1 MPESPGNKN
10 TQPNRRKNAVVN
22 ELCSGNNQGWEN
34 HMYRFMLIDDEP
46 EIREGLQEVVH
57 FDELGFSLVGEAAN
71 GVEGLRLAELLR
83 PDLIITDIRMPLMD
97 GLTMAAQIKKVLP
110 TVQFIILSGYD
121 EFEYAR
127 QAIEITA
134 LRYLLKPISS
144 VEFIAVMEDVK
155 KRMDDAFAQRR
166 DLSRLRAHFASSL
179 PLLREQLLS
188 SLLMGNMDSREA
200 LETASR
206 YGVDLA
212 SHSYSVAMIRLQPET
227 QPRGLDAI
235 GSPELLSFA
244 IANVTEEILSA
255 HVKHHLFHHE
265 GMLSVLLC
273 LEGQPDDLARVA
285 NAMEEVRQ
293 NVEHYLGSV
302 VIIGIGTRCDS
313 LSALPAC
320 TRQAYSALNHASLME
335 GGQVLSIT
343 DMVPR
348 SENTLSIDEYTLRV
362 LGNSLKLGDAAKAA
376 DTVDALLLACRNRLA
391 TLLEY
396 RAFLLEILMVF
407 IRVGRDL
414 DMGSPED
421 VQQDVLDALLKCPP
435 IPEATRIFKALC
447 VRFTAAVADS
457 RASSSLSLARDA
469 VDYIRRHYAEA
480 DLTVDKLCG
489 HLHIST
495 SYFSAL
501 FKKETRKTFLQYI
514 TELRMDKAMTLL
526 ASGELR
532 TAEVAVRVGI
542 SDPSYF
548 SYSFKRHFG
557 VSPSHVRSNKG
568 MGK

>member
-1 MPESPGNKN
+1 ME
-10 TQPNRRKNAVVN
+10 RIEHR
-22 ELCSGNNQGWEN
+22 NNLGWETD
-34 HMYRFMLIDDEP
+34 MYRFMLIDDEP
-46 EIREGLQEVVH
+46 EIREGLQEVIH
-57 FDELGFSLVGEAAN
+57 FDELGFTLVGEAAN

-144 VEFIAVMEDVK
+144 LEFIAVMEDV
-155 KRMDDAFAQRR
+155 RRLMDEAFAQHR
-166 DLSRLRAHFASSL
+166 DLNRLRAHFTSSL

-188 SLLMGNMDSREA
+188 SLLLGNLDAREA
-200 LETASR
+200 LETALR
-206 YGVDLA
+206 YGMDLVSPA
-212 SHSYSVAMIRLQPET
+212 YCLAMIRVQPGPQAED
-227 QPRGLDAI
+227 PEVID
-235 GSPELLSFA
+235 SPELLSFA
-244 IANVTEEILSA
+244 IANVTEEVLSA
-255 HVKHHLFHHE
+255 LVKHNLFHHQ
-265 GMLSVLLC
+265 GMLSVLFC
-273 LEGQPDDLARVA
+273 LDGQSDDLARVA
-285 NAMEEVRQ
+285 DAMEEVRQ
-293 NVEHYLGSV
+293 NVEHYLGNTV
-302 VIIGIGTRCDS
+302 LIGIGARCDT

-320 TRQAYSALNHASLME
+320 ARQAYSALNHASLME

-343 DMVPR
+343 DTVPR
-348 SENTLSIDEYTLRV
+348 SEYTLAIDEYTLRV
-362 LGNSLKLGDAAKAA
+362 LGNSLKLGNASQASEA
-376 DTVDALLLACRNRLA
+376 VDALLSACRDRPA

-407 IRVGRDL
+407 IRAGRDL
-414 DMGSPED
+414 DMASPED

-435 IPEATRIFKALC
+435 LPEATRIFKALC
-447 VRFTAAVADS
+447 VRFTSVVSDS
-457 RASSSLSLARDA
+457 RASSSLSLAREA

-501 FKKETRKTFLQYI
+501 FKKETHKTFLQFI

-532 TAEVAVRVGI
+532 TAEVALRVGI